1 MNLSVQRDEGVSWEE
16 VLNECCGFID
26 TVDDEFLRFLSFGIT
41 LIAPIAI
48 WMGSC
53 EMIVFLIAEG
63 EELESLLMGDLGGL
77 EEDFLW

>member
-1 MNLSVQRDEGVSWEE
+1 V
-16 VLNECCGFID
+16 NECCGFID
-26 TVDDEFLRFLSFGIT
+26 TVDDEFLCFLSFGIS

-48 WMGSC
+48 LGSC
-53 EMIVFLIAEG
+53 KIIVFLIAEG